1 VNLAL
6 KKVGLNTSLKPCAAL
21 DKTPSKRQPTVHAIL
36 SVSSLNSELIPMK
49 ILSFNEHAAGT
60 QPSVISIPNDADPR
74 TVSLDGVTRIDL
86 HFPKFTDGR
95 AYSQAFLLRRRLGFK
110 GEIRA
115 TGDVLIDQLVS
126 MARTGFDVAVLREG
140 LDASAAQRQF
150 DRFPAYYQGS
160 AVDTQPLFAK
170 AVA

>member
-1 VNLAL
+1 
-6 KKVGLNTSLKPCAAL
+6 
-21 DKTPSKRQPTVHAIL
+21 
-36 SVSSLNSELIPMK
+36 MK
-49 ILSFNEHAAGT
+49 ILSFKDHTAGADA
-60 QPSVISIPNDADPR
+60 SVISISNDTDPR
-74 TVSLDGVTRIDL
+74 SVSLEGIRRIDL

-115 TGDVLIDQLVS
+115 TGDVLIDQLVA
-126 MARTGFDVAVLREG
+126 MARTGFDVAVLRDG

-150 DRFPAYYQGS
+150 DRFPAFYQGS

-170 AVA
+170 AAA

>member
-1 VNLAL
+1 M
-6 KKVGLNTSLKPCAAL
+6 
-21 DKTPSKRQPTVHAIL
+21 Q
-36 SVSSLNSELIPMK
+36 
-49 ILSFNEHAAGT
+49 ILSFKDHSYVADTSTIGMA
-60 QPSVISIPNDADPR
+60 NDADPR
-74 TVSLDGVTRIDL
+74 AVSLEGVKRIDL

-115 TGDVLIDQLVS
+115 TGDVLIDQLVA

-150 DRFPAYYQGS
+150 ERFPAFYQGS
-160 AVDTQPLFAK
+160 ALDTQPLFAK
-170 AVA
+170 DLA